1 MPKDLA
7 TIPADLRARKDLS
20 IADIERIVYLR
31 SRHKTLLGQ
40 LDSAESR
47 VKQIKADLV
56 SAAQEETD
64 LLAAD

>member
-47 VKQIKADLV
+47 VKQIKADIE
-56 SAAQEETD
+56 SASKEEAD